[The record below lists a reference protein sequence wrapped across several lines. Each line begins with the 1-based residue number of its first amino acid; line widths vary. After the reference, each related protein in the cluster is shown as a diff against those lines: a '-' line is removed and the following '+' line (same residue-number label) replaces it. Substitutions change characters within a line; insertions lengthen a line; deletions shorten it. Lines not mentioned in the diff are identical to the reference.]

1 MGSKNKMKWYT
12 LFRQHILDRGI
23 EYYEDGHV
31 VDFIYSDDEIVAQ
44 VDGTDVYDV
53 QITLDGEE
61 IIDMYC
67 SCPYAADGRNCK
79 HMAAVLFKFEEML
92 AEKDVEI
99 EDDDT
104 EEDFSSPSEDF
115 YQRHQR
121 ERAEVTELISK
132 IPEDK
137 VRELLVGFVLED
149 ERLKHN
155 LQMQYEFKMNS
166 KLMLELRTEVDQIA
180 YRYSR
185 GGYVDWYHA
194 SEFTSE
200 LSCFL
205 NTKVMLLIEKNC
217 LKQAFEL
224 ANLVFHCIGN
234 IDMDD
239 SDGGSSCVADTC
251 YECWE
256 QIIEKSDEIYRNEI
270 KSWFET
276 HQDGYVIDIYEEY
289 MEEILLEFFATEEMI
304 TEEMKSL
311 DNFINKRSGSDCG
324 KIYSVHYGFENP
336 IIKRI
341 EYMKKLN
348 YTAEQIEEYKQTN
361 RRFFVIRELE
371 ISEAIKNNDYITAIK
386 VLLESKERDAG
397 NTEQLK
403 KYSEQLIEI
412 YHKLGKTEEDIEELI
427 RYVTSFWQYDL
438 TYVKMLKAC
447 IVNPDQWSKLV
458 DDIVMKSRYE
468 DFICKLLHE
477 EKRYEELM
485 SKIEQSSNKVGL
497 LDSYDKILRKTMPE
511 RVIKIY
517 SAYLKQAAEM
527 ANERKKYKYLMPY
540 LKKISKCDGGKVVA
554 EDIAAT
560 WRREYKRR
568 TAMMDELRKAG
579 F

>member
-1 MGSKNKMKWYT
+1 MKWYT

-31 VDFIYSDDEIVAQ
+31 VDFNYSDDEIIAQ

-53 QITLDGEE
+53 QIMLDGEDV
-61 IIDMYC
+61 IDMYC

-79 HMAAVLFKFEEML
+79 HMAAVLFQFEEVL
-92 AEKDVEI
+92 AGKDAEI
-99 EDDDT
+99 EGNDI
-104 EEDFSSPSEDF
+104 EEEVSSPIEDF

-121 ERAEVTELISK
+121 EKEEVTELISK

-137 VRELLVGFVLED
+137 VRELLVGFVLAD
-149 ERLKHN
+149 EGLKHRLK
-155 LQMQYEFKMNS
+155 MQYEFKMNS
-166 KLMLELRTEVDQIA
+166 KLMLELRTEIDHII
-180 YRYSR
+180 YRHSR
-185 GGYVDWYHA
+185 GGYVDWYNA

-205 NTKVMLLIEKNC
+205 HTKVMLLIEKDC

-224 ANLVFHCIGN
+224 TNLVFRCIGN

-239 SDGGSSCVADTC
+239 SDGSSSFVADAC
-251 YECWE
+251 YECWKH
-256 QIIEKSDEIYRNEI
+256 IIEKSDEIYRNEI

-289 MEEILLEFFATEEMI
+289 MEEILFEFFATEEMI
-304 TEEMKSL
+304 TEKIIKL
-311 DNFINKRSGSDCG
+311 DHFINKRSGSDCG
-324 KIYSVHYGFENP
+324 TIYSVHYGFENP

-348 YTAEQIEEYKQTN
+348 YTAEQIEEYKQAN

-371 ISEAIKNNDYITAIK
+371 ISEAIENNDYDTAIK

-397 NTEQLK
+397 NTEQLE

-412 YHKLGKTEEDIEELI
+412 YDKLGKTEEYIEELI

-447 IVNPDQWSKLV
+447 IMNPDQWSKMV

-468 DFICKLLHE
+468 DFVCQLLYE
-477 EKRYEELM
+477 EKRYGELM
-485 SKIEQSSNKVGL
+485 NKIEQSSNKVSL
-497 LDSYDKILRKTMPE
+497 LDSYDKVLRKIMPE

-517 SAYLKQAAEM
+517 SAYLKQTAEL
-527 ANERKKYKYLMPY
+527 ANERKKYKYLMSY
-540 LKKISKCDGGKVVA
+540 LKKISKCDGGKAVA
-554 EDIAAT
+554 EGIAAT